1 MKSMLEFLFSSEI
14 IVPGNW
20 TEERHLGS
28 DLEEITKLRSQI
40 RELLEQEHLSLWE
53 TYQEKAQALENRECR
68 AEFERGFL
76 MAGKLALEIGHR
88 MYEERN

>member
-14 IVPGNW
+14 IFPGNW

-53 TYQEKAQALENRECR
+53 TYQEKAQSLENRDCR

-76 MAGKLALEIGHR
+76 MAVKLALEIVHR
-88 MYEERN
+88 MSEEGN

>member
-14 IVPGNW
+14 IFPGNW

-40 RELLEQEHLSLWE
+40 RELLEQEHPGLWE
-53 TYQEKAQALENRECR
+53 AYQEKTQAMQNRDCR

-76 MAGKLALEIGHR
+76 MAVKLALEIVYR
-88 MYEERN
+88 MSEERN